1 MTMMK
6 ATTSPSPF
14 PHDRS
19 ANALDPIRIRM
30 AREAAGLSKV
40 ELARTLDVTPRTIAN
55 WEEDGAPAF
64 QISPLASA
72 LDVMPS
78 FLSVLPGSPAIGD
91 LSEQQVWFRSLRRST
106 MKQRRSAMGHG
117 RFALLFFQ
125 WIEDHFRL
133 PACDL
138 PYEDTISMSP
148 EQAATT
154 LRADWGYGENP
165 LPSMMSLVEAHGIRL
180 FSLPPIGKV
189 VDAFSFVFNDT
200 PYIAVDVQKTAERIR
215 FDIAHE
221 IGHLVMHTAAV
232 SENRGAD
239 SMQEVWRDFEGEAH
253 SFASNLLMPAQRVKG
268 IVPNHATVPQL
279 LEAKKYFRVS
289 AMAMTRRA
297 HDLGRLS
304 DWEYRSACSELTAR
318 GYRTAE
324 PGGMKP
330 EQSQVFR
337 YVARSN
343 RGRGISTRTIS
354 EETGLTP
361 GELHDLS
368 FGNLLAVAG
377 DGSAAQAPL
386 QRYAVS
392 LGKANDDERKG
403 GTLTSAQ
410 VRSSLRVRNGGTG
423 AER

>member
-1 MTMMK
+1 
-6 ATTSPSPF
+6 
-14 PHDRS
+14 
-19 ANALDPIRIRM
+19 
-30 AREAAGLSKV
+30 
-40 ELARTLDVTPRTIAN
+40 
-55 WEEDGAPAF
+55 
-64 QISPLASA
+64 
-72 LDVMPS
+72 MPS

-91 LSEQQVWFRSLRRST
+91 LSEQQVWFRSLRHST

-138 PYEDTISMSP
+138 PYEDAISMRP

-189 VDAFSFVFNDT
+189 VEAFSFVFNDP

-221 IGHLVMHTAAV
+221 IGHLVMHTAAA
-232 SENRGAD
+232 SENRGADSSD

-268 IVPNHATVPQL
+268 VVPNHATVPQL
-279 LEAKKYFRVS
+279 LEAKKYFHVS

-361 GELHDLS
+361 VELHDLS

-377 DGSAAQAPL
+377 DGSAA
-386 QRYAVS
+386 AVRGNACS
-392 LGKANDDERKG
+392 SGNSNSGTG
-403 GTLTSAQ
+403 GDYTLTPTQ
-410 VRSSLRVRNGGTG
+410 VRSLLKVRRGTDEHG
-423 AER
+423 RTDREYQANDPQADIRP